1 MTPVVDIDAV
11 RTEFLRRMTRGNLAI
26 LREVEQY
33 ATAQLGKMLRPR
45 LTLAAAATLGTE
57 VLHSRRTLLMAVCV
71 EMLHNASLFHDDI
84 IDRAATRR
92 GQPSINARWGNG
104 VAVLVGDYIL
114 AQIMDLLDEVYDR
127 EAQHIVNG
135 TVQAMV
141 EAELLALTPGLMN
154 EERYLRI
161 IDGKTAQLFA
171 TACHLGNPIY
181 HDFGL
186 HYGRIFQMR
195 DDIADNE
202 AYPFTEDLLH
212 REEEILATLPQL
224 AINI

>member
-92 GQPSINARWGNG
+92 GQPSVNARWGNG

-135 TVQAMV
+135 TV
-141 EAELLALTPGLMN
+141 
-154 EERYLRI
+154 
-161 IDGKTAQLFA
+161 
-171 TACHLGNPIY
+171 
-181 HDFGL
+181 
-186 HYGRIFQMR
+186 
-195 DDIADNE
+195 
-202 AYPFTEDLLH
+202 
-212 REEEILATLPQL
+212 
-224 AINI
+224 